1 MQSFIS
7 ETIDN
12 ILLKH
17 PSFDDC
23 VLVLPS
29 QRAGVFVKDTIKNKI
44 VQGFLP
50 EIITIE
56 SFIEKIAGVSKAD
69 SIQLL
74 FHFYTIYCELEK
86 HPDSFEVFSSWATV
100 VLQDFNE
107 IDQYLIDSKTIFTY
121 LKDVQRMKK
130 WSVEGAFKETKLVKD
145 HFIFLERL
153 EKYYR
158 RFYEYLLEKKL
169 GYQGLMYR
177 EATKKS
183 SFYITKNKNKKF
195 FFIGFNALNKSEEL
209 LFQQFLEN
217 GNSEIY
223 WDIDR
228 FFFEG
233 NFSAGNFIRKYHKQ
247 WSYYEKNE
255 LQHIGDHFLNKKNIE
270 VIGAGK
276 TIAQLK
282 YAGEILKGFSS
293 HDNTALIL
301 GDESMLSATLN
312 SIPNN
317 VSSVNITMGY
327 PLKNVPAS
335 QLISSIFQLFITQ
348 HRLQKIKSNE
358 FYHKDVIRF
367 FKNPILFQLL
377 HKDSKDLLLTIQ
389 SIVSKENTTFLKFEN
404 IRLYL
409 NDLDQETRSLLLSIF
424 NPYLNVNDFTDRIIS
439 FIEKARDHVATLE
452 KEYLYRFYNLFIQLR
467 NSNNEGNYF
476 ENIKSLYHFY
486 RKIVG
491 NEKLSFQGEPLSGL
505 QLMGMLETRVLDFE
519 NVIITSVNEN
529 IIPSNGRQNSFIPF
543 DIKVEFG
550 LPTYREKD
558 AIYSYHF
565 FRLLQRANNI
575 YLLYNTENDS
585 FGNGEKSRFIAQLE
599 LIRSEI
605 VSKLISPKVVTKK
618 KESIEIDK
626 NKEILNRLDELAA
639 KGISPSAI
647 TNYLYN
653 PIAFYKQKILRI
665 GELDLVEETIEANT
679 MGTVVHDV
687 LEELYKPY
695 INQYL
700 TQDHL
705 HLMIDQYEGLVKKY
719 FQKHFKNGDL
729 STGKNRL
736 VFEVSNQYVKRFLS
750 MEKTFLN
757 DNHQLKILGTEVPL
771 EAEFNFS
778 GIDTPIKIKGI
789 VDRVDECDG
798 VIRIIDYKTGRV
810 TSSDLKVL
818 DFEKINDFKYSK
830 AIQLLLYAYLY
841 THNHSLDS
849 EKQFQAGIISFKNLK
864 SGLLKINFSSSI
876 KNPDQ
881 QISQERL
888 QEFMLQIE
896 KLLQEIYNPKIPF
909 KEPSS
914 LPF

>member
-12 ILLKH
+12 ILSKH

-44 VQGFLP
+44 VKGFLP

-56 SFIEKIAGVSKAD
+56 SFIEKIAGISKAD

-86 HPDSFEVFSSWATV
+86 QPDSFEIFSSWATV

-107 IDQYLIDSKTIFTY
+107 IDQYLIHSKTIFTY

-130 WSVEGAFKETKLVKD
+130 WSVKGTFKETTLVKD

-153 EKYYR
+153 EKYYS
-158 RFYEYLLEKKL
+158 RFYEYLLEKKI

-183 SFYITKNKNKKF
+183 SFYIAKNKHKKF
-195 FFIGFNALNKSEEL
+195 IFIGFNALNKSEEF

-228 FFFEG
+228 SFFEG
-233 NFSAGNFIRKYHKQ
+233 NFTAGNFIRKYHKQ
-247 WSYYEKNE
+247 WPYYEKND
-255 LQHIGDHFLNKKNIE
+255 LQHIGTHFLNKKNIE

-276 TIAQLK
+276 NIAQLK
-282 YAGEILKGFSS
+282 YAGEILKGLSN
-293 HDNTALIL
+293 HDHTALVL

-327 PLKNVPAS
+327 PLKNVPTS

-348 HRLQKIKSNE
+348 HRLQKINSNQ

-377 HKDSKDLLLTIQ
+377 HKDSKDILIAIQ
-389 SIVSKENTTFLKFEN
+389 SIISKENITFLSLEN
-404 IRLYL
+404 IRSYL
-409 NDLDQETRSLLLSIF
+409 NDLDKETGSLLLSIF
-424 NPYLNVNDFTDRIIS
+424 NPYLSVNDFMDRIIL
-439 FIEKARDHVATLE
+439 FIEKAKDHVSTLE
-452 KEYLYRFYNLFIQLR
+452 KEYLYRFYNIFIQLR
-467 NSNNEGNYF
+467 NSNTKGNYF
-476 ENIKSLYHFY
+476 QNIKSLYTFY
-486 RKIVG
+486 KKIVG

-529 IIPSNGRQNSFIPF
+529 IIPSNSRQNSFIPF

-605 VSKLISPKVVTKK
+605 VSKLISPKVETKK
-618 KESIEIDK
+618 KERIEIAK
-626 NKEILNRLDELAA
+626 NKMILRRLDELAV

-665 GELDLVEETIEANT
+665 GELDLVEETIEAST

-700 TQDHL
+700 TQEHL
-705 HLMIDQYEGLVKKY
+705 QLMTEQYQGLVKKY
-719 FQKHFKNGDL
+719 FLKHFKNGDIA
-729 STGKNRL
+729 TGKNRL
-736 VFEVSNQYVKRFLS
+736 AFEVSNQFVKRFLT
-750 MEKTFLN
+750 MEKTHLK
-757 DNHQLKILGTEVPL
+757 DKHQLKILGTEVPL
-771 EAEFNFS
+771 EAEISCS
-778 GIDTPIKIKGI
+778 GIGTPIKIKGI
-789 VDRVDECDG
+789 IDRVDEYDG
-798 VIRIIDYKTGRV
+798 VIRIIDYKTGKV
-810 TSSDLKVL
+810 TTGDVKVL
-818 DFEKINDFKYSK
+818 DFEKIKDFKYSK

-841 THNHSLDS
+841 AHNHSLDS
-849 EKQFQAGIISFKNLK
+849 EKQIQAGIISFKNLK

-896 KLLQEIYNPKIPF
+896 KLLREVYNPKIPF
-909 KEPSS
+909 KEPAF